1 MFAWLRKLFPK
12 PNRQALRG
20 TPAVRREKTYSAETG
35 YVYRYFY
42 EGYRDAERGHL
53 AGHEHIFSVSSDRT
67 SRFPVVVF
75 LSRQALEP
83 WEAVNNRELIPTE
96 QYAIVKLSLFQ
107 AFDNRTGFDG
117 GAVEVIISAENVEEH
132 IATLDL

>member
-1 MFAWLRKLFPK
+1 MLAWLRKLFPK
-12 PNRQALRG
+12 PNQQGLRG

-53 AGHEHIFSVSSDRT
+53 SGHEHVFSVSSDRA

-83 WEAVNNRELIPTE
+83 WEAGNSRELIATE

-107 AFDNRTGFDG
+107 SFDERTDFDG
-117 GAVEVIISAENVEEH
+117 RAVEVIISPENVEEH